1 MRPSILIPACIALIA
16 IWSSV
21 ALVMRVT
28 EPYIMTPEKFVMIV
42 KEAPWKGG
50 KKPTKE
56 VRKAFLEKVAAALN
70 KLDFEQQRRLREDG
84 KNETEDFF
92 LDLTDDE
99 RRWFINQTVEKQ
111 FIFVMKN
118 FQSMPV
124 DQRKKTLDQ
133 VRTDMRKNGR
143 SVDALDGLVA
153 ENERA
158 FEIIVERG
166 LEEYYNKGS
175 DKRKMQLAPLL
186 SEMQR
191 RTQGGRRR

>member
-1 MRPSILIPACIALIA
+1 MRPSILIPSCIALIA

-21 ALVMRVT
+21 ALVMHLT
-28 EPYIMTPEKFVMIV
+28 EPYIMTPEKVVTIV

-99 RRWFINQTVEKQ
+99 RRWFIHQTVEKQ

-133 VRTDMRKNGR
+133 VRADMRKNGR
-143 SVDALDGLVA
+143 GVEALDGLIA